1 MCILHIYWTEQ
12 VSFTVSNRVHE
23 GTEFAITQGDNETLR
38 SQLFTMFLSHDQ
50 AAAAR
55 SHSYAY
61 AILAS
66 PDAAEA
72 ATQAAQL
79 LGAVRAL
86 HFPLSHSFSHTNMK
100 SPCAEQVTVLSNA
113 KPVQAVCTRAPTQ
126 MLQVRISDCAQSNLH
141 TNLKSGPAL
150 CSWWSGR
157 GAAQMCSSRGVPRGA
172 GTSLCCPAEPPPKVQ
187 SCR

>member
-1 MCILHIYWTEQ
+1 M
-12 VSFTVSNRVHE
+12 SNRVHE

-79 LGAVRAL
+79 LGAV
-86 HFPLSHSFSHTNMK
+86 
-100 SPCAEQVTVLSNA
+100 TVLSNA

-126 MLQVRISDCAQSNLH
+126 MLQVRISDCAKSNLH